1 MVYNYNLPTTSH
13 LSFQNYLYSSTHP
26 SLPQAAST
34 ARHALRIAL
43 KTHKRLS
50 ARERESHLQNIL
62 NALNEYIPYLFAI
75 NDGLSGRGIKSGGGA
90 GEEEVDITLKEEFIV
105 EWRPVLSSLASI
117 LKSASVGGGGTK
129 SGGGGGN
136 TRIRGRGIDFEI
148 AFVIGTLGYV
158 LSGLARVTLL
168 RTLYASSTPTAEQ
181 RAAAVQNATKLLL
194 QASSAHTLIAT
205 SHSTS
210 DEAIAQDS
218 SSSSSNNNNNNNAY
232 AAPQLN
238 TMVQTALASLALAE
252 ATLLAV
258 LKDDAYTFTCIQA
271 RNPLDK
277 EWMVRA
283 PQIPKVRALL
293 FARLCV
299 RSAEYAEQAVSG
311 LGSAGAGGRTGRG
324 TTTNTTKVDE
334 DLLKYV
340 QTVAKVAR
348 AKACR
353 FFAVDAELA
362 GKVGEGIAWL
372 RAGKGA
378 LGIKK
383 ALLPE
388 GESAGK
394 SGTFSKLKKGWADR
408 RDERRLEKSNSGSM
422 AVVQG
427 DELSRG
433 DDAGWEEESR
443 VIDMLESKWV
453 KMNNTINTQSI
464 PASEP
469 LLSNLPSGR
478 DIHTAPPPYKPPSL
492 DESELI
498 RMRAPPDEAD
508 PAISSLALDDSDE
521 DISPS
526 DEKDP
531 PGPRSATTDSYY

>member
-13 LSFQNYLYSSTHP
+13 LSFQNYIYSNTHP
-26 SLPQAAST
+26 SLPQTAST
-34 ARHALRIAL
+34 ARHTLRIAL

-50 ARERESHLQNIL
+50 SRERESNLQTIL
-62 NALNEYIPYLFAI
+62 HALNEYIPYLFAI
-75 NDGLSGRGIKSGGGA
+75 NDGLSGRGIKSGGGNA
-90 GEEEVDITLKEEFIV
+90 GSGGDEEVDITLKEEFVV
-105 EWRPVLSSLASI
+105 EWRPVLSSLSAI
-117 LKSASVGGGGTK
+117 LQSASSPRGVGG
-129 SGGGGGN
+129 SN
-136 TRIRGRGIDFEI
+136 TRVRGRGIDFEI
-148 AFVIGTLGYV
+148 AFVLGTLGYV
-158 LSGLARVTLL
+158 LSALARVTVL
-168 RTLYASSTPTAEQ
+168 RTLYASSTPSAEQ

-194 QASSAHTLIAT
+194 QASAAHTLIAT
-205 SHSTS
+205 AHSFS
-210 DEAIAQDS
+210 DEDG
-218 SSSSSNNNNNNNAY
+218 NAHP
-232 AAPQLN
+232 PQLN
-238 TMVQTALASLALAE
+238 TTVQTALASLALAE

-258 LKDDAYTFTCIQA
+258 LKDDAYTFACIQA
-271 RNPLDK
+271 RNPNDK

-311 LGSAGAGGRTGRG
+311 LGSAGASGSS
-324 TTTNTTKVDE
+324 TTKIDE

-394 SGTFSKLKKGWADR
+394 SGAFSKLKKGWSDR
-408 RDERRLEKSNSGSM
+408 RDERRLEKSNSGSTV
-422 AVVQG
+422 VVQG

-433 DDAGWEEESR
+433 DDAGWEEEGR
-443 VIDMLESKWV
+443 VIDMLEVKWV
-453 KMNNTINTQSI
+453 KMNNTVSQYFNIYLISC
-464 PASEP
+464 
-469 LLSNLPSGR
+469 LS
-478 DIHTAPPPYKPPSL
+478 
-492 DESELI
+492 
-498 RMRAPPDEAD
+498 
-508 PAISSLALDDSDE
+508 
-521 DISPS
+521 
-526 DEKDP
+526 
-531 PGPRSATTDSYY
+531 

>member
-13 LSFQNYLYSSTHP
+13 LSFQNYIYSNTHP

-34 ARHALRIAL
+34 ARHTLRIAL

-50 ARERESHLQNIL
+50 PRERESNLQNIL
-62 NALNEYIPYLFAI
+62 HALNEYIPYLFAV
-75 NDGLSGRGIKSGGGA
+75 NDGLSGRGIKSGGGP
-90 GEEEVDITLKEEFIV
+90 GTEEVDITLKEEFVV
-105 EWRPVLSSLASI
+105 EWRPVLSSLSAI
-117 LKSASVGGGGTK
+117 LKSASSAGGVGIGGANGK
-129 SGGGGGN
+129 N
-136 TRIRGRGIDFEI
+136 TRVVRGRGIDFEI
-148 AFVIGTLGYV
+148 AFVVGTLGYV
-158 LSGLARVTLL
+158 LSALARVTVL
-168 RTLYASSTPTAEQ
+168 RTLYALSTPSAEQ

-205 SHSTS
+205 SHSSS
-210 DEAIAQDS
+210 DEGVAHDGSAHP
-218 SSSSSNNNNNNNAY
+218 
-232 AAPQLN
+232 PQMN
-238 TMVQTALASLALAE
+238 TAVQTALASLALAE

-258 LKDDAYTFTCIQA
+258 LKDDAYTFACIQA
-271 RNPLDK
+271 RNPNDK

-299 RSAEYAEQAVSG
+299 RSAEYAEQAVSS
-311 LGSAGAGGRTGRG
+311 LGSAGASGSS
-324 TTTNTTKVDE
+324 TTRIDE
-334 DLLKYV
+334 DILKYV

-378 LGIKK
+378 LGIKT

-394 SGTFSKLKKGWADR
+394 SGTFSKLKKGWSDR
-408 RDERRLEKSNSGSM
+408 RDERRLEKSNSGSTV
-422 AVVQG
+422 VVQG

-433 DDAGWEEESR
+433 DDAGWEEEGR

-453 KMNNTINTQSI
+453 KMNNTVSNTFKHL
-464 PASEP
+464 PAC
-469 LLSNLPSGR
+469 
-478 DIHTAPPPYKPPSL
+478 
-492 DESELI
+492 
-498 RMRAPPDEAD
+498 AD
-508 PAISSLALDDSDE
+508 L
-521 DISPS
+521 
-526 DEKDP
+526 
-531 PGPRSATTDSYY
+531 G